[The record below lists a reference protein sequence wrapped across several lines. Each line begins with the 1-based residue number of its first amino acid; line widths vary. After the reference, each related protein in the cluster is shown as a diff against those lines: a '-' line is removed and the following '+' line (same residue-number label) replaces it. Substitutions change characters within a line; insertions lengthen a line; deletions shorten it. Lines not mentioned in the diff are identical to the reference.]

1 MCNRHAD
8 NFIFLFFVWNKKNI
22 NFVEDQSVSIYT
34 QFYFNFISG
43 GFKEDWNKKNYGRIS
58 PQRYDNNDD
67 RRKTMTKTHMTL
79 FITWPK
85 ECDPNNYTSTW
96 ILRTKQKN
104 LISII
109 ISTWILRTKQKNL
122 IPIIINTWIL
132 RTKQKNLIPIIINTW
147 ILRTKQKN
155 LIPLIINTWILRTKQ
170 KNLILIIINTWI
182 LRTKQTFS
190 RSPVP
195 LSLPMILIW
204 STYAGSLCLYF
215 STLYSPVWMF
225 K

>member
-1 MCNRHAD
+1 VSKYTV
-8 NFIFLFFVWNKKNI
+8 LF
-22 NFVEDQSVSIYT
+22 
-34 QFYFNFISG
+34 QFFSG

-58 PQRYDNNDD
+58 PQRYDDNDD
-67 RRKTMTKTHMTL
+67 RRKTMTITHMTL

-85 ECDPNNYTSTW
+85 EFDPNNYT
-96 ILRTKQKN
+96 
-104 LISII
+104 
-109 ISTWILRTKQKNL
+109 STWILRTKQKNL

-132 RTKQKNLIPIIINTW
+132 KTKQKNLIPIIINTW
-147 ILRTKQKN
+147 ILRTKQNNLIPIIINTWILKTKQKN
-155 LIPLIINTWILRTKQ
+155 LIPIIISTWILRTKQ
-170 KNLILIIINTWI
+170 KNLIPIIINTWI

-204 STYAGSLCLYF
+204 STYAGSLWLYF

>member
-8 NFIFLFFVWNKKNI
+8 NFMFLFIVWNQKNI
-22 NFVEDQSVSIYT
+22 NFVEDQSVSKYT

-58 PQRYDNNDD
+58 PQRYNDNDD
-67 RRKTMTKTHMTL
+67 RRKTMTITHMTL

-104 LISII
+104 LIPII
-109 ISTWILRTKQKNL
+109 ISTWILRTKQNNL
-122 IPIIINTWIL
+122 IP
-132 RTKQKNLIPIIINTW
+132 
-147 ILRTKQKN
+147 
-155 LIPLIINTWILRTKQ
+155 
-170 KNLILIIINTWI
+170 IIINTWI

-204 STYAGSLCLYF
+204 STYAGSLWLYF